1 MSADSLAMF
10 VCDDLVELKAWPLS
24 SLKPHQYEEGFGC
37 FLVWVDQSWR
47 SSGVWHWSPVI
58 TEMPQ
63 CHNGWNGVSWL
74 TFSQITHSP
83 NAPFSLGHTTNSLV
97 HNVLLPVL
105 LHGHLG
111 DSLEWPG
118 PVPSWMDV
126 FLCFGSVLT
135 LYVYIYGLCSLGSV
149 GGGNP
154 LYCPGSLPLSLV
166 TWAPPVVTQ
175 PLPLNLSLPADRHL
189 PEVFLISWEDGL
201 SRATRH
207 LISSSVGPVSSPSIL
222 KEWFPQV
229 KLRRENVF
237 TTGPNVSSLWKYF
250 DFWKGHSFFRWRF
263 F

>member
-74 TFSQITHSP
+74 TFSQILHSP
-83 NAPFSLGHTTNSLV
+83 KAPFSLGHTTNSLV

-105 LHGHLG
+105 LHRHLG

-154 LYCPGSLPLSLV
+154 LYCPGSLPLSPSDLG
-166 TWAPPVVTQ
+166 TSCGHSAPATEPFPTCWQ
-175 PLPLNLSLPADRHL
+175 TFAWSLFNILSGWT
-189 PEVFLISWEDGL
+189 F
-201 SRATRH
+201 
-207 LISSSVGPVSSPSIL
+207 
-222 KEWFPQV
+222 
-229 KLRRENVF
+229 
-237 TTGPNVSSLWKYF
+237 
-250 DFWKGHSFFRWRF
+250 KGH
-263 F
+263 